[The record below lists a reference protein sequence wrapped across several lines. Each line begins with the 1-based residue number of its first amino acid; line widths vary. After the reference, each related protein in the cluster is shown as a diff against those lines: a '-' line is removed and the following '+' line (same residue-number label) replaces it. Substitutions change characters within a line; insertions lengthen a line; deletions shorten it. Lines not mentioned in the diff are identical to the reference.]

1 MRSCYRIPEGRKEI
15 QREKEGMEGEKEG
28 EGKRGRR
35 EGRRRVW
42 MGRRERGRVG
52 GRRGEGKCTVLQSV
66 RATRA
71 AQMVLN
77 RLLDLLYFW
86 SGALLPCVCMPTA
99 GLNKRLFLFF
109 CPPISQKFSQKII
122 LTVQK
127 LTHTCHLCV

>member
-1 MRSCYRIPEGRKEI
+1 MCSCYRIPEGRKEI

-28 EGKRGRR
+28 EGKRGRQ

-77 RLLDLLYFW
+77 RLVTRPSILLEWCF
-86 SGALLPCVCMPTA
+86 VT
-99 GLNKRLFLFF
+99 
-109 CPPISQKFSQKII
+109 
-122 LTVQK
+122 
-127 LTHTCHLCV
+127 LCVHANSRIK